1 MLAVSLGEPRSR
13 HHMSERSPYQ
23 HSREAATRG
32 CREGIRGRFLLA
44 WVLLT
49 VIGAGQ
55 ALAADQPSIAS
66 TSPSRLGESDLRPL
80 PSFSASS
87 FSVPP
92 SSFAVPEAYSM
103 PNMPESKSFSTK
115 DFRPRGHSIM
125 DLDPHLSVTD
135 DALISDMPAWQRLS
149 EFRTRDRVQVL
160 TLWKSHASTVS
171 LQAGKHGSPSL
182 QWTSRLM
189 NRGGATRGLLDRLF
203 PVSAV
208 SESSASH
215 VAPRLAIPQSTVKA
229 TPSLGAP
236 HLGIGG
242 SP

>member
-1 MLAVSLGEPRSR
+1 
-13 HHMSERSPYQ
+13 MSERSPYQ

-32 CREGIRGRFLLA
+32 RRDGIRGRFLLP

-49 VIGAGQ
+49 VIGAGKT
-55 ALAADQPSIAS
+55 LAADQPSIAA
-66 TSPSRLGESDLRPL
+66 SPVRLGESDLRSF
-80 PSFSASS
+80 PSFSAPS
-87 FSVPP
+87 FTVPA

-103 PNMPESKSFSTK
+103 PNMPESRSFSPK
-115 DFRPRGHSIM
+115 DFRPRGHSIL

-135 DALISDMPAWQRLS
+135 DALISDTPAWQRLS

-171 LQAGKHGSPSL
+171 LQAGRHGSPSL

-189 NRGGATRGLLDRLF
+189 NHGGATRGLLDRLF

-208 SESSASH
+208 SESPASH
-215 VAPRLAIPQSTVKA
+215 TVARPAASQSTPKV
-229 TPSLGAP
+229 TPSVSAL
-236 HLGIGG
+236 HFGIAG